1 MELDEKL
8 IIKDKIHISYIVEC
22 IILFLFTI
30 ALFIEYFNKNEEK
43 SVAILFLGI
52 LFGII
57 VISCIICLTF
67 KRSYFKVDSMG
78 IHFRD
83 IEYKKKVFIDW
94 SKIDAI
100 IIIDKVLTINKN
112 NKQIQEHELNAKSIS
127 NLDQFKEL
135 TQEENEGEAEW
146 LENGIYIVTK
156 KVNNI
161 NSEIYSISFKI
172 DDNYEEII
180 KRIWIN
186 NI

>member
-1 MELDEKL
+1 
-8 IIKDKIHISYIVEC
+8 
-22 IILFLFTI
+22 
-30 ALFIEYFNKNEEK
+30 
-43 SVAILFLGI
+43 
-52 LFGII
+52 
-57 VISCIICLTF
+57 
-67 KRSYFKVDSMG
+67 MG